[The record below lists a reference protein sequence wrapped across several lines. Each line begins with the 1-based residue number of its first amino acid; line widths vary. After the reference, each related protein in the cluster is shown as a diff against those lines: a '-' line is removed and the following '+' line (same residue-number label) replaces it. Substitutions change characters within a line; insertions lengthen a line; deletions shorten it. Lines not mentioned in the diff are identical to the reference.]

1 MKTIETA
8 ELWTVI
14 LLAHDIQSSCSSSSG
29 GQSTKSVISR
39 LVGEILTLQN
49 RVGKKNHKKHML
61 GLEVHRVLNKQTKA
75 KVLLVCF

>member
-14 LLAHDIQSSCSSSSG
+14 LPAHDIQSSCSSSSG

-49 RVGKKNHKKHML
+49 RVGGKKIIKSIC
-61 GLEVHRVLNKQTKA
+61 
-75 KVLLVCF
+75 LVEKSTGY